1 MSGGELPR
9 KALKRVERTFA
20 FLDLCGFT
28 AYTDEKGDAAAYDVI
43 SKFRMAVRQ
52 VAAER
57 GVRLAKW
64 LGDGVMMVGV
74 EQEDLVEAVIDIE
87 YLVDESRS
95 PLPMRAGIAR
105 CRVLLIEGDARVGS
119 AVSRAS
125 RLCDRAKP
133 HQILAQA
140 GTVSLQMVNAVEVR
154 LGEHDVPGFA
164 DRIEI
169 VQLRSPGGH

>member
-9 KALKRVERTFA
+9 RALKRVERTFA

-43 SKFRMAVRQ
+43 SKFRTAVRQ

-64 LGDGVMMVGV
+64 LGDGVMMIGV
-74 EQEDLVEAVIDIE
+74 EQED
-87 YLVDESRS
+87 LVDESRS
-95 PLPMRAGIAR
+95 PLSMRAGIAR
-105 CRVLLIEGDARVGS
+105 GRVLFIDGDDHVGS
-119 AVSRAS
+119 AVILAS

-140 GTVSLQMVNAVEVR
+140 GTVSLPMVNAVEIR
-154 LGEHDVPGFA
+154 LGKHDVPGFA
-164 DRIEI
+164 DKIEI
-169 VQLRSPGGH
+169 VQLTSPGGH